1 MTETMIHHK
10 GTHHEFKCSLTV
22 WKLYEDLI
30 RGFCS
35 GKTIQINRLCTSVM
49 WKTEWV
55 DTDTLTE
62 SNIHL
67 YRIKPKDKDEN
78 LPKQGEVWQC
88 GRSDKYF
95 LITDR
100 TEKDGMVVWL
110 DDAKMGLSGHRPD
123 DIVNKNYSKK
133 VADNLFEFYMGKDT
147 EGDCEC

>member
-35 GKTIQINRLCTSVM
+35 GKPVEVL
-49 WKTEWV
+49 
-55 DTDTLTE
+55 DHG
-62 SNIHL
+62 NIYKNLDKRYFCEQNLHL
-67 YRIKPKDKDEN
+67 YRIKPKDKDKN
-78 LPKQGEVWQC
+78 LPKQGEIWQC
-88 GRSDKYF
+88 GRNDKYF

-133 VADNLFEFYMGKDT
+133 VAGNLFEFYMGKNT
-147 EGDCEC
+147 EDNCEC